1 MDINTFNISEEE
13 IDLEI
18 CFTYY
23 APQESIT
30 NSYNIVIMEAN
41 LLPGYKALTNQ
52 NLLEFEFVQRIETIN
67 EDTTMILYFDKLTS
81 EQDYCINILMS
92 KTNEVEEAK
101 AAAVVMYEYYDTSR
115 INLEFYSVR

>member
-23 APQESIT
+23 APQEAIT
-30 NSYNIVIMEAN
+30 NNYNIVIMEAN

-52 NLLEFEFVQRIETIN
+52 NLLEFEFVQRIETKN

-92 KTNEVEEAK
+92 KTNEVEEGK

-115 INLEFYSVR
+115 INIEFYSVR